1 MSFKVRLFLGAPDFE
16 TLHVAKLR
24 EYPLEPRDYKP
35 YAQARICFAA
45 DGLHVQL
52 LSFESKPLPQSEV
65 RVVLALTPGAPPLII
80 SLRADC
86 VFGARRGEA
95 DLSDSSRAFVH
106 PFQGGDLQGVY
117 WGGNIRVEPA
127 VYAGDFVPHKDAAFF
142 GNFYKLCE
150 HPTRP
155 HYGSFYPAD
164 FSQPLDCTAN
174 LGPFVVIDY

>member
-65 RVVLALTPGAPPLII
+65 RAVFALTPGAPPLIV
-80 SLRADC
+80 SLRADGF
-86 VFGARRGEA
+86 FGARRA
-95 DLSDSSRAFVH
+95 QYPLR
-106 PFQGGDLQGVY
+106 
-117 WGGNIRVEPA
+117 
-127 VYAGDFVPHKDAAFF
+127 PHK
-142 GNFYKLCE
+142 
-150 HPTRP
+150 TRTP
-155 HYGSFYPAD
+155 LHHAEACGSHRSKRALSRFTNAR
-164 FSQPLDCTAN
+164 SRRCTARWC
-174 LGPFVVIDY
+174 GRR

>member
-65 RVVLALTPGAPPLII
+65 RVVH
-80 SLRADC
+80 RAHPRRAAADY
-86 VFGARRGEA
+86 FAARRRRFWARRGEPICRTA
-95 DLSDSSRAFVH
+95 PALCN
-106 PFQGGDLQGVY
+106 PFGEV
-117 WGGNIRVEPA
+117 
-127 VYAGDFVPHKDAAFF
+127 
-142 GNFYKLCE
+142 
-150 HPTRP
+150 
-155 HYGSFYPAD
+155 
-164 FSQPLDCTAN
+164 
-174 LGPFVVIDY
+174 

>member
-80 SLRADC
+80 SLRADG
-86 VFGARRGEA
+86 VLGRGAAKPICRTAAGP
-95 DLSDSSRAFVH
+95 LCIPSRARICRGSIGAEISVWNR
-106 PFQGGDLQGVY
+106 PYMPGILSR
-117 WGGNIRVEPA
+117 IRTPLFSGIFTSSASTQLVRIMA
-127 VYAGDFVPHKDAAFF
+127 VFIP
-142 GNFYKLCE
+142 
-150 HPTRP
+150 PTFRSRSIAP
-155 HYGSFYPAD
+155 RISA
-164 FSQPLDCTAN
+164 PLS
-174 LGPFVVIDY
+174 